1 MPTIIQIKRSSGTT
15 APAELAQGELA
26 YTYGTGTQGNLGDR
40 LFIGTGTETDG
51 VAANIDI
58 IGGKYFT
65 SLTDH
70 VPGTLTASSA
80 LLVDSNKAIDELFV
94 GNNVSTGG
102 TIKFNE
108 GTNNGSN
115 FVALKAPN
123 SVASDVTY
131 TLPGTFSNG
140 QFLTV
145 DGSGNLSFAAVPSGS
160 FTISDGSTTD
170 TFTTGQT
177 LIFDGGTGI
186 DTTVTDNQVSF
197 AIDSTVTTNT
207 GTQTLTNKTISSA
220 NNTITITEANIS
232 DLGSYITAS
241 STDTLTNKTFDA
253 NGTGNS
259 ISNIEVADFASG
271 VLDTDL
277 SSVAGTDTTLA
288 SAKAIKAYVDSQV
301 ANQMTTITIAD
312 DSSTTSTITE
322 SDTLQ
327 FLGGTGI
334 SSTVSGD
341 SVTFAIDNTVVTTT
355 GSQTLTN
362 KTLTSPVIAT
372 ISNTGT
378 LTLPTSTDTLVGR
391 ATTDTLTNKTINS
404 ASNTIT
410 ITEANISD
418 LGSYITASST
428 DTLTNKTINA
438 SQLVD
443 GSVTNAK
450 LANSSVT
457 IADDSSTTSTL
468 SLGETLQLLGGTGI
482 SSTVSGDSVT
492 FAIDNTVTTNTGT
505 QTLTNKTI
513 SGASNTLSNIGNSS
527 LTNSTITVAGNSGSN
542 AVDLGDTLT
551 IQGTANEIE
560 TAVSGDTITIGL
572 PNDVTIGNNLTIT
585 GNLTVNGSTTTIS
598 TTNTVAS
605 DTLFEL
611 GNGTTG
617 SPANDSGI
625 VIERGDSDNAF
636 IGFDESADKFIVGT
650 GTFTG
655 ASTGNLTI
663 TTGTL
668 VANLEATTATLGGSD
683 VISTDNTKTLTNKTI
698 SGSSNTITNIGNSS
712 LTNSAITIADESSTT
727 SSVALGETL
736 QFTGG
741 EGIDTSVSGGIL
753 TIAGELA
760 TTSNKGVAS
769 FSSDNFTVTSGAV
782 TVTSID
788 GGTF

>member
-1 MPTIIQIKRSSGTT
+1 MSTIIQIKRSSGTT

-51 VAANIDI
+51 VAASIDI

-65 SLTDH
+65 QLTDH

-94 GNNVSTGG
+94 GNALSTGG
-102 TIKFNE
+102 QIKFNE

-115 FVALKAPN
+115 YVGLKAPN
-123 SVASDVTY
+123 SIASSITF
-131 TLPGTFSNG
+131 TLPDSDGSNG
-140 QFLTV
+140 QILVT
-145 DGSGNLSFAAVPSGS
+145 DGSGNLSFTDAAATT
-160 FTISDGSTTD
+160 FTIADDSSTTD
-170 TFTTGQT
+170 TFTTGDT
-177 LIFDGGTGI
+177 LTFAGGSGLT
-186 DTTVTDNQVSF
+186 
-197 AIDSTVTTNT
+197 STVTNDTVTYAIDNTVVTTT
-207 GTQTLTNKTISSA
+207 GTQTLTNKTLTSPIISTISNSGTLTLPTSTDTLVGRDTTDTLTNKTINSA
-220 NNTITITEANIS
+220 SNTITITESNIS

-271 VLDTDL
+271 VVDTDI
-277 SSVAGTDTTLA
+277 SSVSASDDTLA
-288 SAKAIKAYVDSQV
+288 SAKAIKTYVDAQV

-341 SVTFAIDNTVVTTT
+341 SVTFAIDNTV
-355 GSQTLTN
+355 
-362 KTLTSPVIAT
+362 
-372 ISNTGT
+372 
-378 LTLPTSTDTLVGR
+378 
-391 ATTDTLTNKTINS
+391 
-404 ASNTIT
+404 
-410 ITEANISD
+410 
-418 LGSYITASST
+418 
-428 DTLTNKTINA
+428 
-438 SQLVD
+438 
-443 GSVTNAK
+443 
-450 LANSSVT
+450 
-457 IADDSSTTSTL
+457 
-468 SLGETLQLLGGTGI
+468 
-482 SSTVSGDSVT
+482 
-492 FAIDNTVTTNTGT
+492 TTNSGT

-513 SGASNTLSNIGNSS
+513 DAASNTLSNIGNSS
-527 LTNSTITVAGNSGSN
+527 LTNSTITVAGDSGSN

-551 IQGTANEIE
+551 IQGTSNEIE

-572 PNDVTIGNNLTIT
+572 PDNVTIGGNATIT
-585 GNLTVNGSTTTIS
+585 GNLTVNGTTTTIS
-598 TTNTVAS
+598 TTNTVVS
-605 DTLFEL
+605 DTLLEL
-611 GNGTTG
+611 ANGTTG
-617 SPANDSGI
+617 TPANDAGI

-636 IGFDESADKFIVGT
+636 IGFDESSDKFIVGT
-650 GTFTG
+650 GSFTG

-668 VANLEATTATLGGSD
+668 VANIEATTATLGGSD
-683 VISTDNTKTLTNKTI
+683 VLSTDNTKTVTNKTI
-698 SGSSNTITNIGNSS
+698 SGSSNTLSDIANAS
-712 LTNSAITIADESSTT
+712 LTNSTFTITGGDASSDA
-727 SSVALGETL
+727 VALGETL
-736 QFTGG
+736 TITDG
-741 EGIDTSVSGGIL
+741 EGIDTSITSNTL
-753 TIAGELA
+753 TIAAELA

-782 TVTSID
+782 TVTAID